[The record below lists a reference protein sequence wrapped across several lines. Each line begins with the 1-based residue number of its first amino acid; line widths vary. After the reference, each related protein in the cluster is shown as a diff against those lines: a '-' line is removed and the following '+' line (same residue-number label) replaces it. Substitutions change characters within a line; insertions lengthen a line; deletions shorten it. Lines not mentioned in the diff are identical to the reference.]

1 MAGKQLR
8 LVEFYAGVGGWH
20 VAVNLS
26 ELEIDVVAALDINT
40 IANAAYKHNFPNTC
54 LLQRNICGLS
64 TQDLDAF
71 NADIFTIS
79 PPCQPFTRQGKK
91 GDSDDRRTDSFF
103 HLMHIMSM
111 MISPPQYLMVENVR
125 GFEVSYTR
133 QHLIDLLTKMG
144 YIFQEFLL
152 SPKQIGIPNSR
163 LRYYLLAK
171 RSPLQFLNS
180 ISFSNGPCQDASV
193 VIEFM
198 PVIAPD
204 KAHKTIESAAT
215 DVEPV
220 NTASISCR
228 SLSDFLVNDLSEEEL
243 EKCLVPDKVLQ
254 KYAMGL
260 DIVQPSSTS
269 SCCFTRGY
277 YHYAVGTGSV
287 IQHAYEED
295 LSAAFKMYSSEHE
308 LGNDEQAIASLRTLK
323 LRYFTPREVAN
334 LMCFPT
340 GFSLPDQLTAK
351 QCYRVVGNSV
361 NALVV
366 STLLRYLLDHVR

>member
-1 MAGKQLR
+1 MEKQLR

-26 ELEIDVVAALDINT
+26 KLKIDVVAALDINT
-40 IANAAYKHNFPNTC
+40 IANAVYKHNFPDTC

-64 TQDLDAF
+64 TKDLDAF
-71 NADIFTIS
+71 NAEIFTIS

-91 GDSDDRRTDSFF
+91 GDSDDHRTDSFF

-111 MISPPQYLMVENVR
+111 MTSPPQYLMVENVR
-125 GFEVSYTR
+125 GFEISLTR
-133 QHLIDLLTKMG
+133 QHLIELLTKMG
-144 YIFQEFLL
+144 YTFQEFLL
-152 SPKQIGIPNSR
+152 SPKQFGIPNSR

-171 RSPLQFLNS
+171 RSPLQFFNS

-198 PVIAPD
+198 PV
-204 KAHKTIESAAT
+204 KEAHDTTKSAVT
-215 DVEPV
+215 DRTDHEVG
-220 NTASISCR
+220 SCALR
-228 SLSDFLVNDLSEEEL
+228 PLSDFLLNDLSAKEL
-243 EKCLVPDKVLQ
+243 EQCLVPDKVLQ

-295 LSAAFKMYSSEHE
+295 LPAAFKAYSSKHE
-308 LGNDEQAIASLRTLK
+308 LGNDEEAIASLRTLK

-334 LMCFPT
+334 LMCFPSS
-340 GFSLPDQLTAK
+340 FSLPDQLTAK

-366 STLLRYLLDHVR
+366 STLLRYLIHVR